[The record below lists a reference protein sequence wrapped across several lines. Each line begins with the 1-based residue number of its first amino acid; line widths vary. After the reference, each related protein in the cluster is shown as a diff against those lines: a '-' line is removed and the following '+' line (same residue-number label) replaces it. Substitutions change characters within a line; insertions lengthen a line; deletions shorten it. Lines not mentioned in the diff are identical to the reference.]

1 MFVAIVQST
10 YLLACR
16 GSNRSE
22 TACPQTMLA
31 TRQAHAHILCHYAG
45 LKSVKLSCRQ
55 RSLCPLT
62 PGVLPLSSALLSFCC
77 DSYIT
82 HVSLKY
88 CSCCV
93 FRNSGKKIFFF
104 FFLLNPWRCKCGLVL
119 VQHWAMV
126 LLQVK
131 PVQICHQLKY
141 SFRHHVT

>member
-16 GSNRSE
+16 GPYRSE
-22 TACPQTMLA
+22 RACSQTMLA
-31 TRQAHAHILCHYAG
+31 TRQVHAHILCHYAG
-45 LKSVKLSCRQ
+45 LKSVKLSCRR

-62 PGVLPLSSALLSFCC
+62 PGVLPLGSALLSFCY

-82 HVSLKY
+82 HASRKY
-88 CSCCV
+88 CSCCE
-93 FRNSGKKIFFF
+93 FRKEIPVI
-104 FFLLNPWRCKCGLVL
+104 FLLNPWSRCKCGLVL

-141 SFRHHVT
+141 RFRHHVT